1 MENIPWAPITYG
13 VTNIAVFAWFLVKL
27 HFKSE
32 SQQKQIDNLL
42 SENKEIKEQ
51 LKELSDILLLVKNNT
66 DLLLLGRI
74 KTKQ

>member
-1 MENIPWAPITYG
+1 MENLPWAPITYG
-13 VTNIAVFAWFLVKL
+13 VTNIAVFAWFIIKL

-42 SENKEIKEQ
+42 LENREIRDQ
-51 LKELSDILLLVKNNT
+51 LRELSDMLLVVKNNT